1 MVRCLILPVG
11 EYLGFILLVVY
22 RHSMKKGA
30 KRGVHYA
37 PLQCMDVRSNAVS
50 VVEMV
55 EDEAHVTFRVT
66 A

>member
-1 MVRCLILPVG
+1 
-11 EYLGFILLVVY
+11 
-22 RHSMKKGA
+22 MKKGA